1 MPHAFPTP
9 SPTITM
15 NDGKQIPQL
24 GFGVCAISQDG
35 TAPAVEAALEAG
47 YRHIDTATIYKNERQ
62 VGEAVRASGIAR
74 EDVFVTTKLWNTD
87 QGRDSALEA
96 CEKSLE
102 LLGMDYVDLYL
113 IHWAQPG
120 QAKYRES
127 WESLLELRERGLV
140 KSVGVSNFTSSQ
152 LDEIIAD
159 TGVTPVVNQIET
171 HPFFNQAQQRAENA
185 ARSILTEAWSPLGQG
200 SALEHPDLVAIAQV
214 HDATVAQ
221 IIVAWHLAAGSVV
234 IPKSQTPQRI
244 ASNLDA
250 LKVTLTAQDIEL
262 IDSLTR
268 ADGRL
273 GGDPAVGDL
282 GAPFYSDRPGA
293 MQK

>member
-1 MPHAFPTP
+1 MAHSAH
-9 SPTITM
+9 SPLLTM

-24 GFGVCAISQDG
+24 GFGVCAISQDN
-35 TAPAVEAALEAG
+35 TAPAVEAALKAG

-62 VGEAVRASGIAR
+62 VGKAVRTSGIAR

-120 QAKYRES
+120 QAKYRQS

-140 KSVGVSNFTSSQ
+140 KSVGVSNFTSAQ

-185 ARSILTEAWSPLGQG
+185 TRSILTEAWSPLGQG
-200 SALEHPDLVAIAQV
+200 SALEHPELVRIAKD
-214 HDATVAQ
+214 HNATVAQ
-221 IIVAWHLAAGSVV
+221 VIIAWHLAAGNVV

-244 ASNLDA
+244 VSNFEA
-250 LKVTLTAQDIEL
+250 PGVTLTAQDIET

-268 ADGRL
+268 TNGRL
-273 GGDPAVGDL
+273 GGDPAEGDL
-282 GAPFYSDRPGA
+282 GAPFYSDRPGV

>member
-1 MPHAFPTP
+1 MSHVFSTP

-15 NDGKQIPQL
+15 NDGKDIPQL
-24 GFGVCAISQDG
+24 GFGVCAISQADT
-35 TAPAVEAALEAG
+35 TAAVKTALEAG

-62 VGEAVRASGIAR
+62 VGAAVRTSGITR
-74 EDVFVTTKLWNTD
+74 DDIFVTTKLWNTD
-87 QGRDSALEA
+87 QGRASAIEA

-102 LLGMDYVDLYL
+102 LLGLEYVDLYL
-113 IHWAQPG
+113 IHWAQPK
-120 QAKYRES
+120 QNKYRES

-140 KSVGVSNFTSSQ
+140 KSVGVSNFTTSQ
-152 LDEIIAD
+152 IDEIIAD
-159 TGVTPVVNQIET
+159 TGVKPVVSQIET

-185 ARSILTEAWSPLGQG
+185 ARSIVTEAWSPLGQG
-200 SALEHPDLVAIAQV
+200 SALQHPDLVAIAKA

-221 IIVAWHLAAGSVV
+221 IVIAWHLAAGNVV

-244 ASNLDA
+244 VSNLQA
-250 LKVTLTAQDIEL
+250 VNVELTAQDIEA

-282 GAPFYSDRPGA
+282 GAPFYSDRPGV
-293 MQK
+293 MTN

>member
-1 MPHAFPTP
+1 MAHSAH
-9 SPTITM
+9 SPLLTM

-24 GFGVCAISQDG
+24 GFGVCAISQDN
-35 TAPAVEAALEAG
+35 TAPAVEVALKAG

-62 VGEAVRASGIAR
+62 VGKAVRTSGIAR

-120 QAKYRES
+120 QAKYRQS

-140 KSVGVSNFTSSQ
+140 KSVGVSNFTSAQ

-200 SALEHPDLVAIAQV
+200 SALEHPELVRIAKD
-214 HDATVAQ
+214 HNATVAQ
-221 IIVAWHLAAGSVV
+221 VIIAWHLAAGNVV

-244 ASNLDA
+244 VSNFEA
-250 LKVTLTAQDIEL
+250 PGVTLTAQDIET

-268 ADGRL
+268 TNGRL
-273 GGDPAVGDL
+273 GGDPAEGDL
-282 GAPFYSDRPGA
+282 GAPFYSDRPGV

>member
-1 MPHAFPTP
+1 MAHSAH
-9 SPTITM
+9 SPLLTM

-24 GFGVCAISQDG
+24 GFGVCAISQDN
-35 TAPAVEAALEAG
+35 TAPAVEVALKAG

-62 VGEAVRASGIAR
+62 VGKAVRTSGIAR

-120 QAKYRES
+120 QAKYRQS

-140 KSVGVSNFTSSQ
+140 KSVGVSNFTSAQ

-200 SALEHPDLVAIAQV
+200 SALEHPELVRIAKD
-214 HDATVAQ
+214 HNATVAQ
-221 IIVAWHLAAGSVV
+221 VIIAWHLAAGNIV

-244 ASNLDA
+244 VSNFEA
-250 LKVTLTAQDIEL
+250 PGVTLTAQDIET

-268 ADGRL
+268 TNGRL
-273 GGDPAVGDL
+273 GGDPAEGDL
-282 GAPFYSDRPGA
+282 GAPFYSDRPGV

>member
-1 MPHAFPTP
+1 MAHSAH
-9 SPTITM
+9 SPLLTM

-24 GFGVCAISQDG
+24 GFGVCAISQDN
-35 TAPAVEAALEAG
+35 TAPAVEVALKAG

-62 VGEAVRASGIAR
+62 VGKAVRTSGIAR

-120 QAKYRES
+120 QAKYRQS

-140 KSVGVSNFTSSQ
+140 KSVGVSNFTSAQ

-200 SALEHPDLVAIAQV
+200 SALEHPELVRIAKD
-214 HDATVAQ
+214 HNATVAQ
-221 IIVAWHLAAGSVV
+221 VIIAWHLAAGNIV

-244 ASNLDA
+244 VSNFEA
-250 LKVTLTAQDIEL
+250 PGVTLTAQDIET

-268 ADGRL
+268 ANGRL
-273 GGDPAVGDL
+273 GGDPAEGDL
-282 GAPFYSDRPGA
+282 GAPFYSDRPGV

>member
-1 MPHAFPTP
+1 MAHSAH
-9 SPTITM
+9 SPLLTM

-24 GFGVCAISQDG
+24 GFGVCAISQDN
-35 TAPAVEAALEAG
+35 TAPAVEVALKAG

-62 VGEAVRASGIAR
+62 VGKAVRTSGIAR

-120 QAKYRES
+120 QAKYRQS

-140 KSVGVSNFTSSQ
+140 KSVGVSNFTSAQ

-200 SALEHPDLVAIAQV
+200 SALEHPELVRIAKD
-214 HDATVAQ
+214 HNATVAQ
-221 IIVAWHLAAGSVV
+221 VIIAWHLAAGNII

-244 ASNLDA
+244 VSNFEA
-250 LKVTLTAQDIEL
+250 PGVTLTAQDIET

-268 ADGRL
+268 TNGRL
-273 GGDPAVGDL
+273 GGDPAEGDL
-282 GAPFYSDRPGA
+282 GAPFYSDRPGV